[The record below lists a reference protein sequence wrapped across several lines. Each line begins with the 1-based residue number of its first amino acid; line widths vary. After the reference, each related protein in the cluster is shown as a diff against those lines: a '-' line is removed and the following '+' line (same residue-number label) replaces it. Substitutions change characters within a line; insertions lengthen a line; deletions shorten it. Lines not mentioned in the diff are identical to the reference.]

1 MEEMQAAAPERRK
14 RHGNPT
20 VWSGCDD
27 GGGGR
32 PVPWEQLIEA
42 VERVDGDELLQN
54 VAEVGKGL
62 ELVELGG
69 LDQRGDDRPAPGA
82 AITSDHG
89 CPHGQKRIVFRSSS
103 ES

>member
-27 GGGGR
+27 GGGGL
-32 PVPWEQLIEA
+32 PVPWEQFIEA
-42 VERVDGDELLQN
+42 VDRVAGDELLQN

-62 ELVELGG
+62 DLVELGG

-82 AITSDHG
+82 AIGTGEESILAAESDG
-89 CPHGQKRIVFRSSS
+89 A
-103 ES
+103 